1 MRGIGALTA
10 REGTKV
16 KLHLACV
23 YPIKRSSRPLV
34 SKESAGT
41 SAMTKVGCYGS
52 DSQVPIQ
59 SRFFIKVIPL
69 SIWRDFIIIVALVF
83 VAVLCFATQS
93 QLKTAQA
100 LLSKGDLKEAVPL
113 LRQIVQAEPQ
123 SSDAHM
129 LLGTALALQGLRTE
143 SLDEMHC
150 AVRLQPESAVVHNSL
165 GLVLSRF
172 LDASAAKSEF
182 EAALALD
189 SNFAEAHVNLALVLA
204 QLGELQPAGEH
215 LDRAIHL
222 QGETKAA
229 AYTHYLRAKVARSQD
244 DLLRSTT
251 ELQKAV
257 QLQPDYTQAWLE
269 LGELLRLTPDQRGA
283 LEAFKKAVSL
293 SPNNSA
299 AQSKLGELE
308 LEDGHPAEA
317 IKHLKLALSL
327 GAENKATLYLLIR
340 ALRGAGQFEEA
351 KRVEKRIRELQSSED
366 SASDAAVSASDLNN
380 QGIDLEKSND
390 SQSALAKYKAAL
402 DLDPGDVVF
411 RLNYALALC
420 RLRRWKEGAV
430 ELREVLR
437 VDPDNYDAARA
448 LNIANEELAKEQ
460 AVSTPR

>member
-1 MRGIGALTA
+1 MRGLGGPTV
-10 REGTKV
+10 RESIKV
-16 KLHLACV
+16 KLRPARV
-23 YPIKRSSRPLV
+23 YEIKCSLRPLV
-34 SKESAGT
+34 SKESAGH
-41 SAMTKVGCYGS
+41 SAVAQVGRSGS
-52 DSQVPIQ
+52 DLQTPLQ
-59 SRFFIKVIPL
+59 SCSFIKVIPL
-69 SIWRDFIIIVALVF
+69 SIRRDFIIIVALIF
-83 VAVLCFATQS
+83 AAGLCFAEQS
-93 QLKTAQA
+93 QLKTAKV

-143 SLDEMHC
+143 SLEEMHC
-150 AVRLQPESAVVHNSL
+150 AVRLQPDSAVVHNAL
-165 GLVLSRF
+165 GRVLSRF
-172 LDASAAKSEF
+172 LEAPAAKSEF
-182 EAALALD
+182 ETALALD

-204 QLGELQPAGEH
+204 QSGELQAAGEH

-257 QLQPDYTQAWLE
+257 QLQPDYSQAWLE
-269 LGELLRLTPDQRGA
+269 LGELLFHTPDRRGA

-308 LEDGHPAEA
+308 LEDGHSAEA
-317 IKHLKLALSL
+317 IKHLKLALSS
-327 GAENKATLYLLIR
+327 GAENKAALYLLTR
-340 ALRGAGQFEEA
+340 ALRREGQFEEA
-351 KRVEKRIRELQSSED
+351 KQVEKRMLELQHRED
-366 SASDAAVSASDLNN
+366 SASEAAVSASDLNS
-380 QGIDLEKSND
+380 QGMALEKSND

-402 DLDPGDVVF
+402 DLDPSDVVF

-420 RLRRWKEGAV
+420 RLGRWKEGAV

-460 AVSTPR
+460 AMSTPH

>member
-1 MRGIGALTA
+1 MRGLGGPTV
-10 REGTKV
+10 RESIKV
-16 KLHLACV
+16 KLRPARV
-23 YPIKRSSRPLV
+23 YEIKCSLRPLV
-34 SKESAGT
+34 SKESAGH
-41 SAMTKVGCYGS
+41 SAVAQVGRSGS
-52 DSQVPIQ
+52 DLQTPLQ
-59 SRFFIKVIPL
+59 SCSFIKVIPL
-69 SIWRDFIIIVALVF
+69 SIRRDFIIIVALIF
-83 VAVLCFATQS
+83 AAGLCFAEQS
-93 QLKTAQA
+93 QLKTAKV

-143 SLDEMHC
+143 SLEEMHC
-150 AVRLQPESAVVHNSL
+150 AVRLQPDSAVVHNAL
-165 GLVLSRF
+165 GRVLSRF
-172 LDASAAKSEF
+172 LEAPAAKSEF
-182 EAALALD
+182 ETALALD

-204 QLGELQPAGEH
+204 QSGELQAAGEH

-257 QLQPDYTQAWLE
+257 QLQPDYSQAWLE
-269 LGELLRLTPDQRGA
+269 LGELLFHTPDRRGA

-308 LEDGHPAEA
+308 LEDGQSAEA
-317 IKHLKLALSL
+317 IKHLKLAISS
-327 GAENKATLYLLIR
+327 GAENKAALYLLTR
-340 ALRGAGQFEEA
+340 ALRREGQFEEA
-351 KRVEKRIRELQSSED
+351 KQVED
-366 SASDAAVSASDLNN
+366 SASEAAVSASDLNS
-380 QGIDLEKSND
+380 QGMALEKSND

-402 DLDPGDVVF
+402 DLDPSDVVF

-420 RLRRWKEGAV
+420 RLGRWKEGAV

-460 AVSTPR
+460 AMSTPH